1 MELVVHLIKLSGGLP
16 IIMALLLLV
25 AVAVIFDRLWFYY
38 RVLGAG
44 NRVEASLKGL
54 DYRDVRGL
62 KALGEEYAHTLQGR
76 LILQAVASKAETPD
90 ALSQHLDEEVLWSMP
105 RLDQYLWLL
114 DTAAT
119 LGPLLGLF
127 GTIIGMIDTFN
138 VLGSSGA
145 AVKATGGIADA
156 LVSTGMGLFI
166 AIISVLFLN
175 LLNKRLRLAMHQ
187 LDLIRLLLINRFY
200 GEGVKAHGET
210 GAEHFETRSA
220 LGAHLGMGDT
230 RKAEGV

>member
-1 MELVVHLIKLSGGLP
+1 MEFITHLIKLSGGLP

-44 NRVEASLKGL
+44 GRVEESLKALG
-54 DYRDVRGL
+54 YRDVRGL
-62 KALGEEYAHTLQGR
+62 KALGEDYSHTLQGR

-187 LDLIRLLLINRFY
+187 LDLIRLLLINRLH
-200 GEGVKAHGET
+200 GEGVKAHGEA

-220 LGAHLGMGDT
+220 LGAHLGLGDT

>member
-1 MELVVHLIKLSGGLP
+1 MEFIIHLIKLSGGLP
-16 IIMALLLLV
+16 ILMAILLLI
-25 AVAVIFDRLWFYY
+25 AVAVIVDRMWFYY

-44 NRVEASLKGL
+44 ARIEHSLQELG
-54 DYRDVRGL
+54 YRDLRGMRS
-62 KALGEEYAHTLQGR
+62 LGERYAHTLQGR
-76 LILQAVASKAETPD
+76 LILQALTSQASGPE

-138 VLGSSGA
+138 VLGSADA

-156 LVSTGMGLFI
+156 LVSTGIGLSI
-166 AIISVLFLN
+166 AIISVPFLN

-187 LDLIRLLLINRFY
+187 LDLIRLLLLNRLY
-200 GEGVKAHGET
+200 GDGVGVYEEKR
-210 GAEHFETRSA
+210 EHFESRSA
-220 LGAHLGMGDT
+220 LGGHLGLGDV
-230 RKAEGV
+230 RKVEGV

>member
-1 MELVVHLIKLSGGLP
+1 MEYIVHIIKLSDGLP

-38 RVLGAG
+38 RVFGAG
-44 NRVEASLKGL
+44 SRVETSIKGL
-54 DYRDVRGL
+54 KYRDVRGL
-62 KALGEEYAHTLQGR
+62 KALGERYSHTLQGR
-76 LILQAVASKAETPD
+76 LILLAVASKAETPD

-127 GTIIGMIDTFN
+127 GTIIGMTHTFN
-138 VLGSSGA
+138 VLGTSGA
-145 AVKATGGIADA
+145 AVQATGGIADA

-175 LLNKRLRLAMHQ
+175 LLNKRLRLTMHQ
-187 LDLIRLLLINRFY
+187 LDLIRLLLINRLH
-200 GEGVKAHGET
+200 GEGVKVHGET
-210 GAEHFETRSA
+210 GVEHLEARSL
-220 LGAHLGMGDT
+220 LGAPLGMGDT
-230 RKAEGV
+230 HKAEGV